1 MAMVNNTRLNIV
13 IIVVFLVGG
22 IVLSRLFYLQ
32 IKEGNYYKAMAE
44 GQQNSISEVEGA
56 RGQVYFKNG
65 ELLATDEDE
74 PYLFISPEEITD
86 KDKTAYDIS
95 QTVGIDKDTI
105 LNLMAKAGS
114 YYEVIKYNLSKDETD
129 KINNLDLKGAY
140 IGYKTKRYYPQ
151 NETACQLIGFINE
164 DGVGQYGIEGYYNDI
179 LKGKTALQ
187 KQEKNPWGFLF
198 SLTTND
204 SMDGASLTTT
214 IDYNIQFEA
223 EKLLQDG
230 VEKYGAE
237 GGQIIVMDP
246 STGEIIAMAQY
257 PNFDPN
263 NYQVAKM
270 EDFQNSAVEK
280 LFEPGSIFKPITM
293 SAAVNENAVA
303 PDTVFDDKLGY
314 AQFGTYKVYNYT
326 DKAWGKVT
334 MTQVLQDSINTGVM
348 FAEQKMGDDKFINY
362 LDKYGFFED
371 TGVDLSGEVYSENN
385 EIKKAYNNR
394 NSEVT
399 FGTTAFGQGIAM
411 TPLQMVRSFSAII
424 NGGKLMKPYIV
435 KEIDKGG
442 TKQEIQP
449 QVIRDNIIS
458 AETSLKLKN
467 MMINVVE
474 SGFGNLAK
482 IPGYYI
488 GGKTGTAQVP
498 YTSLGINKSGYSDHT
513 WQTFMGFAPALDPKF
528 IALVKLDNPTKTKTS
543 EYSAVPIFH
552 DLAKYIFDYWQI
564 PPDYDASQP
573 LDKK

>member
-1 MAMVNNTRLNIV
+1 
-13 IIVVFLVGG
+13 
-22 IVLSRLFYLQ
+22 
-32 IKEGNYYKAMAE
+32 
-44 GQQNSISEVEGA
+44 
-56 RGQVYFKNG
+56 
-65 ELLATDEDE
+65 
-74 PYLFISPEEITD
+74 
-86 KDKTAYDIS
+86 
-95 QTVGIDKDTI
+95 
-105 LNLMAKAGS
+105 
-114 YYEVIKYNLSKDETD
+114 
-129 KINNLDLKGAY
+129 
-140 IGYKTKRYYPQ
+140 
-151 NETACQLIGFINE
+151 
-164 DGVGQYGIEGYYNDI
+164 
-179 LKGKTALQ
+179 
-187 KQEKNPWGFLF
+187 
-198 SLTTND
+198 
-204 SMDGASLTTT
+204 
-214 IDYNIQFEA
+214 
-223 EKLLQDG
+223 
-230 VEKYGAE
+230 
-237 GGQIIVMDP
+237 
-246 STGEIIAMAQY
+246 
-257 PNFDPN
+257 
-263 NYQVAKM
+263 
-270 EDFQNSAVEK
+270 
-280 LFEPGSIFKPITM
+280 
-293 SAAVNENAVA
+293 
-303 PDTVFDDKLGY
+303 
-314 AQFGTYKVYNYT
+314 
-326 DKAWGKVT
+326 
-334 MTQVLQDSINTGVM
+334 M
-348 FAEQKMGDDKFINY
+348 FAERTMGDDKFYNY
-362 LDKYGFFED
+362 LDKFGFFED